1 MTRFVDGNQIELLCN
16 GTEFFPA
23 LIAAID
29 SAKREI
35 YLETYIFADD
45 RTGRQ
50 VALALKSAAR
60 RGVTTHLMLD
70 GFGSL
75 SLPRP
80 ALDDLLEAEVQVL
93 FYRPE
98 RDFFRLHR
106 NRLRRLHRKIA
117 LIDTQIAFVGGIN
130 ILDDQVDDQK
140 MPGQASPRFDYA
152 VRIQGPLLQDIYAT
166 VKRLWELVS
175 WSQLKLHRHRRLR
188 HITTRRAGDTS
199 AAFVVRD
206 NIGHRRDIENAYLE
220 AINQAQDEIV
230 LANAYFLPR
239 RHFRQALIRASR
251 RGVRVVL
258 LLQGRVEYALLHY
271 ATRALYGVFLD
282 AGIEIHEYNQSFLHA
297 KVGTID
303 GEWATVGSSNI
314 DPFSLLLARE
324 ANVFVR
330 DAAFSTQLRA
340 SLEQAL
346 KKGARVMTPEAWKH
360 QSMHKRF
367 LSWLSYAAVRLLM
380 GVAGYGRNRIQG

>member
-1 MTRFVDGNQIELLCN
+1 MTRFIDGNAIELLCN

-29 SAKREI
+29 NAKREI

-45 RTGRQ
+45 NTGRQ

-80 ALDDLLEAEVQVL
+80 ALDDLLDAGVQVL
-93 FYRPE
+93 IYRPE
-98 RDFFRLHR
+98 GDFFRWHR

-130 ILDDQVDDQK
+130 IIDDKDMPDQT
-140 MPGQASPRFDYA
+140 SPRFDYA
-152 VRIQGPLLQDIYAT
+152 VQIQGPLLQEIYAT

-188 HITTRRAGDTS
+188 RIETRVAGDMS

-220 AINQAQDEIV
+220 AINQAQAEIV

-239 RHFRQALIRASR
+239 RNFRQALIRASR

-258 LLQGRVEYALLHY
+258 LLQGRVEYTLLHY

-282 AGIEIHEYNQSFLHA
+282 AGIEIYEYHESFLHA

-303 GEWATVGSSNI
+303 SEWSTVGSSNI

-330 DAAFSTQLRA
+330 DIGFATRLRA
-340 SLEQAL
+340 SLEHAM
-346 KKGARVMTPEAWKH
+346 KKGARVMTAEAWKH
-360 QSMHKRF
+360 QAMHKRL